1 MPRAVGRVML
11 QAIDEIWSFVY
22 SEQCRNH
29 LFAKLHLSNRSCD
42 VVWQAWAAFSRRCR
56 DLALAGLIEEQRPPA
71 LEDTSCGGRPSHLR
85 SHAFSVVA
93 CVEPLEVKFSLLVC
107 LTILATSVAVASKTA
122 DQLTTHSLTFSL
134 SVNGVFS
141 LCLLGIKCAVYSGR
155 HAERMDAT
163 HRSRL
168 IRLPVITE

>member
-1 MPRAVGRVML
+1 MPRAVGRVTL

-42 VVWQAWAAFSRRCR
+42 VVWQAWAAFSRRCQ
-56 DLALAGLIEEQRPPA
+56 DLALAGLIEEQRSSA
-71 LEDTSCGGRPSHLR
+71 LEDKSCGGRPSHLR

-107 LTILATSVAVASKTA
+107 LTILATSVAVASKNRRSA
-122 DQLTTHSLTFSL
+122 HHPLTHFLVVSEW
-134 SVNGVFS
+134 GVFV
-141 LCLLGIKCAVYSGR
+141 CLLGIKCAVYSGR
-155 HAERMDAT
+155 HAERMDT